1 MKVTFISKYCIL
13 PQFGAP
19 NRQYFISKY
28 LSLQPGAAVLLI
40 GSKSTLAAVA
50 GFKGLYHSVKDG
62 NLEMVT
68 LNGPVVDPGFN
79 LRRLRSWIVF
89 EFNIFRFRK
98 NIRDFKPDVMIVSSL
113 SILTFLT
120 GVFLKKWL
128 RIPLVIEI
136 RDIHPL
142 TIVEVGKTSPY
153 NPAVIML
160 KMVEKYGYKNAD
172 LIISPLPKADDHIRT
187 VVKKPFQFYWMPQ
200 GVDLNFYDQPR
211 KVLPADLIQK
221 KSGDFIIGYAGT
233 LGKANALDVIFE
245 AAASIQHTH
254 PHIKFI
260 FIGDGPLKNSFR
272 VKYKTLGNIIFVPAV
287 SKIDL
292 QQLLDKV
299 DIVINTW
306 LDIPIYRF
314 GINPNKWIDY
324 MYAAKPILVAY
335 SGYKCIIGEI
345 GCGIVVPAENK
356 QALIKGIIEFSE
368 MTADELTAM
377 GKKGKDYLINGL
389 SYEAL
394 TAGLYKKLVEIRSTV
409 QKN

>member
-1 MKVTFISKYCIL
+1 
-13 PQFGAP
+13 
-19 NRQYFISKY
+19 
-28 LSLQPGAAVLLI
+28 
-40 GSKSTLAAVA
+40 
-50 GFKGLYHSVKDG
+50 
-62 NLEMVT
+62 
-68 LNGPVVDPGFN
+68 
-79 LRRLRSWIVF
+79 
-89 EFNIFRFRK
+89 
-98 NIRDFKPDVMIVSSL
+98 MIVSSL

-172 LIISPLPKADDHIRT
+172 LIISPLSKADDHIRT
-187 VVKKPFQFYWMPQ
+187 VVKKPFQFYWLPQ

-211 KVLPADLIQK
+211 KELPADMIQK
-221 KSGDFIIGYAGT
+221 KPGEFIIGYAGT
-233 LGKANALDVIFE
+233 LGKANAMDVIFE

-254 PHIKFI
+254 PYIKFI
-260 FIGDGPLKNSFR
+260 FIGDGPLKNNFR
-272 VKYKTLGNIIFVPAV
+272 EKYKTLRNIIFVPAV

-356 QALIKGIIEFSE
+356 EALVKGIIEFSE
-368 MTADELTAM
+368 MAAGELTTM
-377 GKKGKDYLINGL
+377 GKKGKDYLINEL

-394 TAGLYKKLVEIRSTV
+394 TAGLYKKLVEIRSTA